1 MANLD
6 KMRRSKTMTHLPVSR
21 ELQPL
26 TKSRSSQS
34 SAWSSFVAAINSPDF
49 LMIAAICLVGL
60 LLTLTFMLR
69 YPDVGALIEQ
79 YNLF

>member
-1 MANLD
+1 
-6 KMRRSKTMTHLPVSR
+6 MTHLPVSR

-26 TKSRSSQS
+26 MKSMSSQS
-34 SAWSSFVAAINSPDF
+34 PAWSSFVAAIKGPDF
-49 LMIAAICLVGL
+49 LVVAALCLVGL
-60 LLTLTFMLR
+60 LLTLYFMFR